1 MTEDAQSMRQLEHR
15 RPSWLLDGVIVLLI
29 LAAWLPVAWY
39 LTGGLGIVWYDTFR
53 DMAWAEN
60 MRVGRIW
67 ADPVVAGQTWWYA
80 PGGPLLAAA
89 VARLT
94 GWPVAEVYAAS
105 PAWCNGWIPAALYV
119 LARVAWGR
127 GTALLALATVLLGSY
142 WWYTHVAAPIPGIQ
156 AVTLMLLVLLGWH
169 LSVTAGRAYTWAA
182 ISGVL
187 LALATWYHPMCGILP
202 AFTIALQVLYDAL
215 RPRKCRQRLLGRML
229 VVAGTALV
237 LTLPLI
243 VHMLAVH
250 AQNRRLLEY
259 MAAEVTRP
267 PFYAHAYTPL
277 VVPAFLVGV
286 WVILRHAPQT
296 FWAVAY
302 LLAALLLQIP
312 AYLTRYLDLNAP
324 YLLPHEAQWHMQIAE
339 GLCAAVAIMWLARQL
354 AQAAKRPRLVPAA
367 AIVLGTLAVG
377 PAMWHLTPDD
387 SYFVSVPQLQEQTR
401 QVRAWIQMHTALEDT
416 IACDPELGYKVVSGL
431 TGRKCIAV
439 PIGQMNP
446 APDVRQRHDVLHALV
461 SGKEPA
467 AAAETA
473 RKYGARYL
481 LFQTTEGGAAAVE
494 PWDACPALERCFT
507 ADDGSAVIYRI
518 RAEESP

>member
-1 MTEDAQSMRQLEHR
+1 MRQLEHR

-60 MRVGRIW
+60 MRAGRIW

-187 LALATWYHPMCGILP
+187 LALTTWYHPMCGILP

-237 LTLPLI
+237 LTCRSLCTWSRSTPKI
-243 VHMLAVH
+243 RDCC
-250 AQNRRLLEY
+250 NTWRRKLRARRF
-259 MAAEVTRP
+259 MRMPIPRWSSPPFSWGCGSSCDTRP
-267 PFYAHAYTPL
+267 RHFGRWPIYLPRCCCKFRLT
-277 VVPAFLVGV
+277 
-286 WVILRHAPQT
+286 WRVIWT
-296 FWAVAY
+296 
-302 LLAALLLQIP
+302 
-312 AYLTRYLDLNAP
+312 
-324 YLLPHEAQWHMQIAE
+324 
-339 GLCAAVAIMWLARQL
+339 
-354 AQAAKRPRLVPAA
+354 
-367 AIVLGTLAVG
+367 
-377 PAMWHLTPDD
+377 
-387 SYFVSVPQLQEQTR
+387 
-401 QVRAWIQMHTALEDT
+401 
-416 IACDPELGYKVVSGL
+416 
-431 TGRKCIAV
+431 
-439 PIGQMNP
+439 
-446 APDVRQRHDVLHALV
+446 
-461 SGKEPA
+461 
-467 AAAETA
+467 
-473 RKYGARYL
+473 
-481 LFQTTEGGAAAVE
+481 
-494 PWDACPALERCFT
+494 
-507 ADDGSAVIYRI
+507 
-518 RAEESP
+518 